1 MRQSFQNG
9 ALRERIVTLLH
20 MAGNLET
27 SAVPAPTFW
36 VRGLP
41 VYGELVLA
49 PLAGFTDR
57 IYRGICRAQGAAM
70 VFTELISADG
80 LLYANE
86 RTWEMLAFDAAERPL
101 GIQLF
106 GREATAIVEAAQ
118 RVEALGPDVID
129 LNLGCS
135 VPKVAKKGAGAAMLA
150 DPAALGRLMAALTR
164 TLSVPVTAKIR
175 LGPEREVRNY
185 LEVARALEDN
195 GAALITVHGRTRGQ
209 RYDEPADWDAIAEVK
224 QAVRIPVLGNGDVR
238 VVADV
243 ARMRAHTGCDG
254 VMVGRAALGHPW
266 FFAYRDRCEV
276 PWEERRALMLAH
288 LEQMTAQLGPRD
300 GVIQFR
306 KHAVKYLR
314 GSTIP
319 KAVYP
324 LLLETVEPEEFRA
337 LLESVAPTR

>member
-1 MRQSFQNG
+1 M
-9 ALRERIVTLLH
+9 TLLPPRIDI
-20 MAGNLET
+20 AAKVAPE
-27 SAVPAPTFW
+27 PTFW
-36 VRGLP
+36 VQGLP
-41 VYGELVLA
+41 IYGELVLA
-49 PLAGFTDR
+49 PLAGFTDHLYRR
-57 IYRGICRAQGAAM
+57 ICKEHGAAL

-86 RTWEMLAFDAAERPL
+86 RTWEMLTFDAAERPL

-106 GREATAIVEAAQ
+106 GREAASIVEAAR

-164 TLSVPVTAKIR
+164 ALAVPVTAKIR

-185 LEVARALEDN
+185 LDVARALAEN

-209 RYDEPADWDAIAEVK
+209 RYDEPADWDAIAAVK
-224 QAVRIPVLGNGDVR
+224 QAVHIPVLGNGDVR

-254 VMVGRAALGHPW
+254 VMIGRAALGHPW
-266 FFAYRDRCEV
+266 FFAYRDRHEV
-276 PWEERRALMLAH
+276 PWEERRAVMLAH
-288 LEQMTAQLGPRD
+288 LEQMVAWLGPRN
-300 GVIQFR
+300 GMIQFR

-314 GSTIP
+314 GSPVP
-319 KAVYP
+319 KALYP
-324 LLLETVEPEEFRA
+324 ALLETLDPEEFCA
-337 LLESVAPTR
+337 LVHAVTPMR